1 MSESKSRSEQILECV
16 TILAEAWRQKI
27 TPMTVRTYELGL
39 SDLDI
44 NAVNRGVFA
53 AIRECQFM
61 PSVHELRKLAGAAET
76 QINAKDRP
84 LLAWQAV
91 RGAFSKVG
99 AYDSP
104 EFDDAVINATI
115 RELGGWPQLCDTPS
129 DEMHWLE
136 KRFCATYSALCSV
149 KLPTDQTKRLAGI
162 TEIGNGREGYGSAPI
177 PVAQIHSLTSPSVV
191 SEPITRRLEQPEVPK
206 QTGPHIASAKLVE
219 RLTVEDREPDPPA
232 VPSKTKQQQL
242 ADLKLLANGRTT
254 PTDEANSAVET

>member
-44 NAVNRGVFA
+44 NAVKRGVMA

-61 PSVHELRKLAGAAET
+61 PSVHELRKLSGAADSR
-76 QINAKDRP
+76 IDAKDRP

-91 RGAFSKVG
+91 RWAIAHVG
-99 AYDSP
+99 QDQTP
-104 EFDDAVINATI
+104 GFGDDVVIHATI
-115 RELGGWPQLCDTPS
+115 SQLGGWLLLCDTPS

-149 KLPTDQTKRLAGI
+149 KLSPDLTKRPAG
-162 TEIGNGREGYGSAPI
+162 TAEIGNLRQGY
-177 PVAQIHSLTSPSVV
+177 V
-191 SEPITRRLEQPEVPK
+191 SEPIPVFHIRCLTSPNVASEPVTRRLEQQKVPK
-206 QTGPHIASAKLVE
+206 PTGPHIASAKLVE

-232 VPSKTKQQQL
+232 MPSKTKEQQL
-242 ADLKLLANGRTT
+242 ADLKRLTSERTT
-254 PTDEANSAVET
+254 TADQVN